1 MKKIFLLNLLLSLV
15 QFSYSQE
22 STSTDTL
29 DNYLIKNN
37 LLLKEISI
45 HTTLNVE
52 DNKTQIIRLD
62 RKEISNSQSNNTAE
76 LLEKTTAIVIQKS
89 QNGGGSPNIRGFEA
103 NRILLVVDGVK
114 LNNTIYRSGHLQS
127 ILSVDQ
133 NIIDNLSVLHGP
145 SSIFYGSGA
154 LGGAIVINTINPY
167 YSNKNYTS
175 FSSQFESSS
184 NSFINHIHNI
194 TKFKNISNIIS
205 LSYKKFGNLTMGANR
220 LHGYDNWG
228 IEEFATEKNIQ
239 LFGSYSQIDLNQ
251 KTHFQLN
258 EKSEILIN
266 NQFSTSTNINRF
278 DKLNDINNNEAKY
291 KLWYYGPQKRL
302 LNCIKYTNKEE
313 KFYSE
318 KTELLLSHQ
327 QIIES
332 RHHQKNSDNFITN
345 RIENIHVYD
354 SKISFNKQYKKWDLN
369 YGISGRY
376 QNLKSTANTID
387 QDNNIAFATTRY
399 PDNGSEVF
407 SFSSFLL
414 SEYHINSNIKYFN
427 AIRFDKENLSA
438 QFSENNLFNL
448 NDKIE
453 LQNSNISA
461 SSNLSYYLGD
471 KNFVSLSIY
480 NAFRNPNIDDIGK
493 VFSKIDGIVVVP
505 NVSLQSEKIV
515 STELM
520 YRLTNENNKIE
531 FCVFATHLKDAIAKR
546 EITINDI
553 DSMLYDG
560 EMMKMIANTNINSAR
575 MFGVNFNFYQKLS
588 PKIDVNLNSSYVN
601 GSSSDTLPLAHIP
614 PLSIRGELNFKS
626 NKKSEITFYTK
637 YNAWKKVINFDA
649 NGIDNIEEATIDGTP
664 SWYTLNLRYTKQL
677 NKIRISVSCENILDA
692 HYKTFAS
699 GLSASGRN
707 FIVSLQTNF

>member
-22 STSTDTL
+22 STSTDTI

-45 HTTLNVE
+45 HTNLNVE

-291 KLWYYGPQKRL
+291 KHWYYGPQKRL
-302 LNCIKYTNKEE
+302 LNC
-313 KFYSE
+313 
-318 KTELLLSHQ
+318 Q
-327 QIIES
+327 
-332 RHHQKNSDNFITN
+332 
-345 RIENIHVYD
+345 
-354 SKISFNKQYKKWDLN
+354 
-369 YGISGRY
+369 
-376 QNLKSTANTID
+376 
-387 QDNNIAFATTRY
+387 
-399 PDNGSEVF
+399 
-407 SFSSFLL
+407 
-414 SEYHINSNIKYFN
+414 
-427 AIRFDKENLSA
+427 
-438 QFSENNLFNL
+438 
-448 NDKIE
+448 
-453 LQNSNISA
+453 
-461 SSNLSYYLGD
+461 
-471 KNFVSLSIY
+471 
-480 NAFRNPNIDDIGK
+480 
-493 VFSKIDGIVVVP
+493 
-505 NVSLQSEKIV
+505 
-515 STELM
+515 
-520 YRLTNENNKIE
+520 
-531 FCVFATHLKDAIAKR
+531 
-546 EITINDI
+546 
-553 DSMLYDG
+553 
-560 EMMKMIANTNINSAR
+560 
-575 MFGVNFNFYQKLS
+575 
-588 PKIDVNLNSSYVN
+588 
-601 GSSSDTLPLAHIP
+601 
-614 PLSIRGELNFKS
+614 
-626 NKKSEITFYTK
+626 
-637 YNAWKKVINFDA
+637 
-649 NGIDNIEEATIDGTP
+649 
-664 SWYTLNLRYTKQL
+664 
-677 NKIRISVSCENILDA
+677 
-692 HYKTFAS
+692 
-699 GLSASGRN
+699 
-707 FIVSLQTNF
+707 